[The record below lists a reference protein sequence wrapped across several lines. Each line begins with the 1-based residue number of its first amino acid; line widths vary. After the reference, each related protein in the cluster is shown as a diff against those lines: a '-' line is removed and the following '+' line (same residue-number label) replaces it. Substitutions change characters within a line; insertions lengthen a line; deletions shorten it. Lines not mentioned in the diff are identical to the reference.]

1 MKCPKC
7 ESTQL
12 RKNGRSSGKQRYLCK
27 VCGRQFLQPL
37 SSSQLPSVES
47 EAIQVASN
55 GNVEPRLAEAA
66 LPMLSVP
73 EVSELQL
80 DQAATPTQ
88 SAQGIG
94 ILLLDAE
101 NLRLDINSEKFLAE
115 LSHYP
120 LQVKIAFA
128 NWRNHAVGKLDAELY
143 ERGYQL
149 IHVPGGQNSADA
161 QMIAMGVSISR
172 HYPDAKEVFVCSSDW
187 LLTHLCNSLQS
198 QGMTVYRVRRQENNL
213 SVENRNT
220 GDSRQYSLTLGR
232 AIPSFEE
239 FVEKID
245 ELLKAEHESINER
258 IARFSTVANLF
269 QERCNLTLNA
279 TRSNA
284 SLMVEEEQDSIT
296 PVLADEST
304 QIITVHE
311 DVESKTVVEIIP
323 ASEVTII
330 NSMETLEKVLRE
342 MIKTR
347 TVEAGLDYISVTKF
361 KTDFKAQYNKT
372 ADEIVKRFQPSSSLI
387 KFLRSRPTV
396 FKLILDGNEYQVAIA
411 SA

>member
-12 RKNGRSSGKQRYLCK
+12 RKNGRSNGKQRYLCK

-47 EAIQVASN
+47 EAVQVASN
-55 GNVEPRLAEAA
+55 GKVEPRLAEAA

-80 DQAATPTQ
+80 DQAATRTQ
-88 SAQGIG
+88 SAEGIG

-120 LQVKIAFA
+120 LQIKIAFA

-172 HYPDAKEVFVCSSDW
+172 HYPAAKEVFVCSSDW
-187 LLTHLCNSLQS
+187 LLTNLCNSLQS

-269 QERCNLTLNA
+269 QERCNLTLSA

-284 SLMVEEEQDSIT
+284 SLMVEEEQDSI
-296 PVLADEST
+296 PPLLADDST
-304 QIITVHE
+304 QIRTVDE
-311 DVESKTVVEIIP
+311 DVESKAVAEIMP
-323 ASEVTII
+323 ASEGTII
-330 NSMETLEKVLRE
+330 NSMETLEKVLLE

-347 TVEAGLDYISVTKF
+347 TVVAGLDYISVTKF
-361 KTDFKAQYNKT
+361 KTDFQDQYKKT

-396 FKLILDGNEYQVAIA
+396 FKLILDGNEYKVAIA